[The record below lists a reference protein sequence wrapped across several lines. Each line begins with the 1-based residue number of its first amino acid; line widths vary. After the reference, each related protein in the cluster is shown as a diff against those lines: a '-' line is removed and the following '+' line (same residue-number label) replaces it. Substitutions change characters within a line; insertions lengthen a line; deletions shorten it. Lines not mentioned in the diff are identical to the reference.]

1 VQTEMA
7 KIQAD
12 LQKAQGKAALDMER
26 LQTQERIEAAKIA
39 AKMDSAKDNNRS
51 REEVAG
57 FQAGFD
63 IVRDLLDDDKP
74 GK

>member
-1 VQTEMA
+1 
-7 KIQAD
+7 
-12 LQKAQGKAALDMER
+12 
-26 LQTQERIEAAKIA
+26 
-39 AKMDSAKDNNRS
+39 MDSVKDNNRS
-51 REEVAG
+51 REAVAG

>member
-1 VQTEMA
+1 
-7 KIQAD
+7 
-12 LQKAQGKAALDMER
+12 MER

-39 AKMDSAKDNNRS
+39 AKMDSVKEGNRS
-51 REEVAG
+51 KEEIAG

-63 IVRDLLDDDKP
+63 IIRDLLDDDKT